1 MTAKLKSRKF
11 WATFAVGAA
20 VLFATQLGLSED
32 QAWQLVATLAA
43 YVGAEGYVDAK
54 RVKA

>member
-11 WATFAVGAA
+11 WATFAVGAT

-54 RVKA
+54 RVTA